1 MFLSEFDINT
11 GRRTAR
17 HLLASRERLHAA
29 VLGCFPPGQ
38 SSEGESRAL
47 WRLDASSSHAIKLLL
62 VSGLRPDFTALNEQ
76 AGWTTGAPARTA
88 NYDGF
93 LQRLTSGQT
102 WRFRLAANP
111 VRALR
116 SEPGTRGRRVAH
128 VTATQQRDWLVER
141 SDALGV
147 EFPLDAAGAAAVSVT
162 KRETVRFTRGSA
174 SRPVTL
180 SIAQLD
186 GALTVVD
193 PDRLRAALVRGI
205 GPAKGY
211 GCGLMTLAP
220 MGRTEG

>member
-1 MFLSEFDINT
+1 MFLSEFDINS

-38 SSEGESRAL
+38 SSDGESRAL
-47 WRLDASSSHAIKLLL
+47 WRLDASASHAIKLLL

-88 NYDGF
+88 SYDGF
-93 LQRLTSGQT
+93 LGRLAPGQT
-102 WRFRLAANP
+102 WRFRLTANP
-111 VRALR
+111 VRSVR
-116 SEPGTRGRRVAH
+116 DEPGARGRRVAH
-128 VTATQQRDWLVER
+128 VTAAQQRHWLVER
-141 SDALGV
+141 HAALGV
-147 EFPLDAAGAAAVSVT
+147 EFPSDAAGEPSVAVT
-162 KRETVRFTRGSA
+162 RRETVRFTRGAA
-174 SRPVTL
+174 SKPVTL

-186 GALTVVD
+186 GCVNVVD
-193 PDRLRAALVRGI
+193 PERLRAALVMGV

-220 MGRTEG
+220 PNRQG